1 MSVLWAI
8 PPVAV
13 AIGAVMALV
22 QLRGIAE
29 AAADLQVEL
38 QRFSQ
43 VRVAVTEV
51 RTASAEAR
59 TSLQGLRRA

>member
-1 MSVLWAI
+1 MSLLWAI

-22 QLRGIAE
+22 ALRGIAE
-29 AAADLQVEL
+29 ATADLRVEL
-38 QRFSQ
+38 HRFSE

-51 RTASAEAR
+51 RAASVEAR
-59 TSLQGLRRA
+59 TSLQRLRRA

>member
-1 MSVLWAI
+1 MSLLWAV

-22 QLRGIAE
+22 LLRGMAE
-29 AAADLQVEL
+29 AVADLQVEL
-38 QRFSQ
+38 QRFSE